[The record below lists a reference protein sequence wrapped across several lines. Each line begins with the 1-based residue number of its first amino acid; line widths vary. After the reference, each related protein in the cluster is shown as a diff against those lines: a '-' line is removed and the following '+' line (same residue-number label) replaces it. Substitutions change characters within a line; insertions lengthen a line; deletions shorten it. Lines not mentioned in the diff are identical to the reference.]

1 MNIVLRIVISAI
13 VAFALSYILSG
24 VHIQSFVTA
33 LILAIV
39 LGLLKPVCQTH
50 PHNSHSANYHIYFWP
65 VSVCYK
71 CPDYFI
77 GCEICQRIQRGWFL
91 VGIAVQS
98 SAVDTDFFFYKKST
112 RDRKLSTDPC
122 YSSIYKYGCYVF

>member
-39 LGLLKPVCQTH
+39 LGLLNLFVKPILIILTLPITIFTFGLFLFVI
-50 PHNSHSANYHIYFWP
+50 NSLMILLAAKFVSGFSVDGFWWALLF
-65 VSVCYK
+65 SLLLS
-71 CPDYFI
+71 I
-77 GCEICQRIQRGWFL
+77 LTSFL
-91 VGIAVQS
+91 
-98 SAVDTDFFFYKKST
+98 YKKST
-112 RDRKLSTDPC
+112 RTEN
-122 YSSIYKYGCYVF
+122 